1 MSKFLLT
8 SRSKWIDPKEFD
20 SNIYSCNSSKECVL
34 EADLEYPK
42 ELCELNNDY
51 SLVLDKKKSE
61 KKCCLAINKRL
72 QIFIIFR
79 LVMLKNWYLKFL
91 VKKNVCFMK
100 TYNFVKG

>member
-20 SNIYSCNSSKECVL
+20 SNTYSCNSSKECVL

-51 SLVLDKKKSE
+51 SLALD
-61 KKCCLAINKRL
+61 INKRL

-79 LVMLKNWYLKFL
+79 LVMLRNWYLTFL
-91 VKKNVCFMK
+91 IKKNVCFMK